1 MERLFW
7 LKIGNEAYK
16 RKHIRASSSY
26 IIHRETRPV
35 GKDGV
40 TMARKQSGSLGS
52 LMAGLEETD
61 RALAAV
67 QAGFQETA
75 DQDLLEYYLYSR
87 CALRA
92 KHSYLLRQLRL
103 LEKEAS
109 T

>member
-1 MERLFW
+1 M
-7 LKIGNEAYK
+7 
-16 RKHIRASSSY
+16 
-26 IIHRETRPV
+26 
-35 GKDGV
+35 GKDGL
-40 TMARKQSGSLGS
+40 TMAKKQSSSLSG

>member
-1 MERLFW
+1 M
-7 LKIGNEAYK
+7 
-16 RKHIRASSSY
+16 
-26 IIHRETRPV
+26 
-35 GKDGV
+35 GKDVV
-40 TMARKQSGSLGS
+40 TMEIKQSGSLGS